1 MQNEEIISIVKNAFE
16 LEKNGQFKNA
26 IEVLY
31 QGLNIEPDN
40 VELLAQIAYLYFKL
54 KNYEIAEEY
63 AQKALERDFS
73 SDYAKNVLIEIYTEN
88 KKEDKFLNF
97 LNIVN
102 INQTSQL
109 LKNTIFNSFIK
120 FNLFQNA
127 IYKFEE
133 IDDKNLLDDESLY
146 LIGSSYYTLQDYE
159 NAENIAKQI
168 YTRNSEYDNA
178 KILLA
183 NIAFQK
189 HEFDVAINFLSQIEK
204 EDFTA
209 SAYFLMGQ
217 ICIANKEY
225 QKATD
230 YISKALEFTPNNLE
244 FLYNLA
250 TAYYFLGWFDEA
262 LKTISKAKSIKPDSV
277 NILYLNAEI
286 YFLQGK
292 LDYALELISSI
303 LNLEVNHINAKLLKA
318 NIYIKKGLAD
328 IARIDIQKILQQNP
342 ENIFALKIYY
352 DANLALNF
360 QEDCLK
366 TLEKILFL
374 EPDNVNY
381 SCKLAETLCQMN
393 MWEDAKNVVNNIFNI
408 TNDYEEAY
416 QIAIKVYF
424 NLNNLVKAEEVAKNW
439 LKINPNSDYAH
450 YTLAKIYLLS
460 SDAKA
465 FEHISSALK
474 LNPQDF
480 QYYVLAGNIYE
491 QKQDIEN
498 AISYYNEAFEIYP
511 SKDLALKLLNI
522 NIQTQEFLNIEK
534 TYNKVRKI
542 APFDIELNFKYVDY
556 LKNNNQLKKAID
568 ILKNIERAIP
578 DKNLK
583 SVIKSKIIEIK

>member
-168 YTRNSEYDNA
+168 YTRNAEYDNA

-393 MWEDAKNVVNNIFNI
+393 MWEEAKNVVNNIFNI